1 MPITSPRSPLA
12 ALALALIL
20 ASSAL
25 AVAAAPRADAAAV
38 FFPGPV
44 APPTQVAREMTL
56 PQAAQAGV
64 VQLSAKGGYN
74 GDAVKVEVKA
84 NKRVKKVPVVLTIR
98 VEWHVPEPPPG
109 SDPQIR
115 ELTHQLIREKMA
127 ATEADFNGKG
137 YKTRSGDPF
146 RLKIDYRFRLASE
159 PPAVG
164 YHQAELLNPRNI
176 TPPLAN
182 PDDFRASAGRGV
194 PNGYGDVKDVTFGS
208 NDFQP
213 SGITHEFLH
222 LSGIAD
228 QYEDTYRVGGKT
240 YALPVQD
247 PSEAQLTAF
256 RKTFTPP
263 LKAGGKLGTRNLK
276 TAGKCDVMGVDVDAP
291 CHRMR
296 QADIDWLA
304 DQAGVQVTAL
314 PGDVL
319 LNKNEGGQDM
329 GVGFTSIVF
338 ATPGSTTTA
347 NGLTVYCLDHDK
359 TFPLGIDGEGFDV
372 APASDAVP
380 GFGDVAK
387 LLALSGELTTGLD
400 SVPDGMQTAIWN
412 VTDGKSLATGAYED
426 EARALMARAGVA
438 EDANPGGVPDLVD
451 PNGAEPT
458 TAAVGADG
466 VLLPTTESDPIKA
479 APSPIRVSR
488 AVLYPNRVRAGRR
501 ARTRLLV
508 EAAGGVRSMRL
519 TLQRKRGRRWKAVR
533 ALGTKRFDATAGRQ
547 LVPLSLGRV
556 ARGRYRVA
564 IRLSTATGAAAS
576 ATVALGV
583 R

>member
-1 MPITSPRSPLA
+1 MLSFPSSIGHTMIRGGVVPI
-12 ALALALIL
+12 ALVL
-20 ASSAL
+20 L
-25 AVAAAPRADAAAV
+25 AVVASRADAAAV

-56 PQAAQAGV
+56 QQAAQAGV

-84 NKRVKKVPVVLTIR
+84 NKRVKKVPVVLTVR

-109 SDPQIR
+109 TDPSVR
-115 ELTHQLIREKMA
+115 ELTYKLIREKMA

-137 YKTRSGDPF
+137 YKTRTGDPF
-146 RLKIDYRFRLASE
+146 RLRIDYRFRLATE

-176 TPPLAN
+176 RPPLAN

-194 PNGYGDVKDVTFGS
+194 PNGYGDVKEVTFGS

-228 QYEDTYRVGGKT
+228 QYEDTYTVGGKT
-240 YALPVQD
+240 YGLPVQD
-247 PSEAQLTAF
+247 PTEAQLTAF

-263 LKAGGKLGTRNLK
+263 LKAGGKLGVRNLK
-276 TAGKCDVMGVDVDAP
+276 TAGKCDIMGKDTDEP
-291 CHRMR
+291 CHRVR

-304 DQAGVQVTAL
+304 GQAGVQVTAL

-319 LNKNEGGQDM
+319 LNKDEGGQDM

-347 NGLTVYCLDHDK
+347 DGLTVYCLDHDK
-359 TFPLGIDGEGFDV
+359 TFPLGIGEAFDV
-372 APASDAVP
+372 APASGAVP
-380 GFGDVAK
+380 GYESVAK

-400 SVPDGMQTAIWN
+400 EVPAGMQTAIWN
-412 VTDGKSLATGAYED
+412 VTDNAPLATGGYED
-426 EARALMARAGVA
+426 EARALLARAGVA
-438 EDANPGGVPDLVD
+438 EDSNPGGVPDLAD
-451 PNGAEPT
+451 PNGSSPT
-458 TAAVGADG
+458 TVAVGADG
-466 VLLPTTESDPIKA
+466 AVLPQAESEPITA
-479 APSPIRVSR
+479 APSPIRVTR
-488 AVLYPNRVRAGRR
+488 TVLYPSRVRARRR
-501 ARTRLLV
+501 ARAQLLV
-508 EAAGGVRSMRL
+508 VAAGGVRSMKL
-519 TLQRKRGRRWKAVR
+519 GLERKRGRRWKAVR
-533 ALGTKRFDATAGRQ
+533 SLGTKRFDGTAGSQ
-547 LVPLSLGRV
+547 AANLSLGRLS
-556 ARGRYRVA
+556 RGRYRIA
-564 IRLSTATGAAAS
+564 ARLTTATGATATTRAA
-576 ATVALGV
+576 LDV